1 MDHQRPF
8 ITHARIHVKK
18 RCQPNRG
25 MDRLL
30 EGLVQLLLQTH
41 LDEQEHPLVLVLWST
56 LAHTNC
62 IVDVYHE
69 LWPLEYTV
77 NLSGAEAHT

>member
-1 MDHQRPF
+1 
-8 ITHARIHVKK
+8 
-18 RCQPNRG
+18 